1 MRVLISDSIRNGKKI
16 FRLENIEEE
25 FARWYVPKGDPVYIE
40 RALKALA
47 SESFIKILDSKTFE
61 ALS

>member
-1 MRVLISDSIRNGKKI
+1 MKEDLPIRKHRGRI
-16 FRLENIEEE
+16 CQVV
-25 FARWYVPKGDPVYIE
+25 FARWYGPKGDPVYIE

-47 SESFIKILDSKTFE
+47 SEYFIKILDNKKFE